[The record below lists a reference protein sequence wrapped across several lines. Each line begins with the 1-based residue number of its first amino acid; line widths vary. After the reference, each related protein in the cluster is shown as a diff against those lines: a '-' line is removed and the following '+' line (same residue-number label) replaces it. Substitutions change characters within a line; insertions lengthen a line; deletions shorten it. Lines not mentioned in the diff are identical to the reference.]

1 MRGRESFERLFGLD
15 AQLIFELCLCALA
28 VFCLFMALSY
38 ILFNPVRDMLKKR
51 QQMVAETRDT
61 ANKEKEDAGKLKA
74 QYEEKLK
81 NAEAEAEEILSAARK
96 RALKNERTI
105 LEEAKE
111 EAARIIANANVQIE
125 LEKKKAM
132 DDLKQE
138 VVSIATMMAG
148 KVVAASIDEKLS
160 DQLLS
165 DTLKEMGDDT
175 WRS

>member
-1 MRGRESFERLFGLD
+1 MERLFGLD
-15 AQLIFELCLCALA
+15 AQLLFEVVLSMIA
-28 VFCLFMALSY
+28 VFTLFLALSY

-51 QQMVAETRDT
+51 QEMVQETKDT
-61 ANKEKEDAGKLKA
+61 ANKEKEDAIALKA
-74 QYEEKLK
+74 EYEAKLK
-81 NAEAEAEEILSAARK
+81 NAETEAEEILSQARK
-96 RALKNERTI
+96 RALKNERAI
-105 LEEAKE
+105 LDQAKE
-111 EAARIIANANVQIE
+111 EAAGIIANANVQIE

-138 VVSIATMMAG
+138 VVAIATMMAG

-160 DQLLS
+160 NQLIE

>member
-1 MRGRESFERLFGLD
+1 MERLFGLD
-15 AQLIFELCLCALA
+15 AQLIFELCLTALA

-38 ILFNPVRDMLKKR
+38 ILFNPVRDILKKR
-51 QQMVAETRDT
+51 QQMVQETKDT
-61 ANKEKEDAGKLKA
+61 ANKEKEDALALKA
-74 QYEEKLK
+74 EYEAKLK
-81 NAEAEAEEILSAARK
+81 NAETEAEEILSQARK
-96 RALKNERTI
+96 RALKNERAI
-105 LEEAKE
+105 LDQAKE
-111 EAARIIANANVQIE
+111 EAAGIIANANVQIE

-138 VVSIATMMAG
+138 VVAIATMMAG

-160 DQLLS
+160 NQLIE

>member
-1 MRGRESFERLFGLD
+1 MERLFGLD
-15 AQLIFELCLCALA
+15 AQLIFELCLSALA

-74 QYEEKLK
+74 QYEEKIK

-96 RALKNERTI
+96 RALKNERAI

>member
-1 MRGRESFERLFGLD
+1 MERLFGLD
-15 AQLIFELCLCALA
+15 AQLIFDLVVSMIA
-28 VFCLFMALSY
+28 VFILFMALSY

-51 QQMVAETRDT
+51 QEMVQETKDT
-61 ANKEKEDAGKLKA
+61 ANREKADAIQMKA
-74 QYEEKLK
+74 EYDAKLK
-81 NAEAEAEEILSAARK
+81 NVETEAEEILTEARK
-96 RALKNERTI
+96 RALKNERAI

-138 VVSIATMMAG
+138 VVAIATMMAG
-148 KVVAASIDEKLS
+148 KMIAVSIDEETQN
-160 DQLLS
+160 QLLS

-175 WRS
+175 WQS

>member
-1 MRGRESFERLFGLD
+1 MERLFGLD
-15 AQLIFELCLCALA
+15 AQLLFELCLTGLA
-28 VFCLFMALSY
+28 VFCLFMGLSF

-51 QQMVAETRDT
+51 QQMVQETKDT
-61 ANKEKEDAGKLKA
+61 ANKEKEDALALKA
-74 QYEEKLK
+74 EYEEKLK
-81 NAEAEAEEILSAARK
+81 NAETEAEEILNTARK
-96 RALKNERTI
+96 RALKNEREI
-105 LEEAKE
+105 LDQAKE
-111 EAARIIANANVQIE
+111 EAAGIIANANVQIE

-138 VVSIATMMAG
+138 VVAIATMMAG

-160 DQLLS
+160 NQLIE

>member
-1 MRGRESFERLFGLD
+1 MERLFGLD
-15 AQLIFELCLCALA
+15 AQLLFEVFLTAIA
-28 VFCLFMALSY
+28 VFILFVALSY
-38 ILFNPVRDMLKKR
+38 ILFNPIRDMLKKR
-51 QQMVAETRDT
+51 QEMVQETKDT
-61 ANKEKEDAGKLKA
+61 ANREKEEALALKA
-74 QYEEKLK
+74 EYDAKMK
-81 NAEAEAEEILSAARK
+81 NAEAEAEEILSQARK
-96 RALKNERTI
+96 RALKNERVI
-105 LEEAKE
+105 LDEAKE

-138 VVSIATMMAG
+138 VVAIATMMAG

-160 DQLLS
+160 NQLIE

>member
-1 MRGRESFERLFGLD
+1 MERLFGLD
-15 AQLIFELCLCALA
+15 AQLLFEVVLSMIA
-28 VFCLFMALSY
+28 VFVLFLALSY

-51 QQMVAETRDT
+51 QQMVQETKDT
-61 ANKEKEDAGKLKA
+61 ANKEKEDALALKA
-74 QYEEKLK
+74 EYEEKLK
-81 NAEAEAEEILSAARK
+81 NAEIEAEEILSQARK
-96 RALKNERTI
+96 RALKNERAI
-105 LEEAKE
+105 LDQAKE
-111 EAARIIANANVQIE
+111 EAAGIIANANVQIE

-138 VVSIATMMAG
+138 VVAIATMMAG

-160 DQLLS
+160 NQLIE

>member
-1 MRGRESFERLFGLD
+1 MERLFGLD
-15 AQLIFELCLCALA
+15 AQLLFELCLTGLA
-28 VFCLFMALSY
+28 VFCLFMGLSF

-51 QQMVAETRDT
+51 QQMVQETKDT
-61 ANKEKEDAGKLKA
+61 ANKEKEDALALKA
-74 QYEEKLK
+74 EYEEKLK
-81 NAEAEAEEILSAARK
+81 NAETEAEEILNTARK
-96 RALKNERTI
+96 RALKNERAI
-105 LEEAKE
+105 LDQAKE
-111 EAARIIANANVQIE
+111 EAAGIIANANVQIE

-138 VVSIATMMAG
+138 VVAIATMMAG

-160 DQLLS
+160 NQLIE

>member
-1 MRGRESFERLFGLD
+1 MERLFGLD
-15 AQLIFELCLCALA
+15 AQLLFELCLTGLA
-28 VFCLFMALSY
+28 VFCLFVGLSF

-51 QQMVAETRDT
+51 QQMVQETKDT
-61 ANKEKEDAGKLKA
+61 ANKEKEDALALKA
-74 QYEEKLK
+74 EYEEKLK
-81 NAEAEAEEILSAARK
+81 NAETEAEEILSQARK
-96 RALKNERTI
+96 RALKNERAI
-105 LEEAKE
+105 LDQAKE
-111 EAARIIANANVQIE
+111 EAAGIIANANVQIE

-138 VVSIATMMAG
+138 VVAIATMMAG

-160 DQLLS
+160 NQLIE

>member
-1 MRGRESFERLFGLD
+1 
-15 AQLIFELCLCALA
+15 
-28 VFCLFMALSY
+28 MALSY

-51 QQMVAETRDT
+51 QQMVQETKDT
-61 ANKEKEDAGKLKA
+61 ANKEKEDALALKA
-74 QYEEKLK
+74 EYEAKLK
-81 NAEAEAEEILSAARK
+81 NAETEAEEILSQARK
-96 RALKNERTI
+96 RALKNERAI
-105 LEEAKE
+105 LDQAKE
-111 EAARIIANANVQIE
+111 EAAGIIANANVQIE

-138 VVSIATMMAG
+138 VVAIATMMAG

-160 DQLLS
+160 NQLIE

>member
-1 MRGRESFERLFGLD
+1 MERLFGLD
-15 AQLIFELCLCALA
+15 AQLLFEVVLSMIA
-28 VFCLFMALSY
+28 VFTLFLALSY

-51 QQMVAETRDT
+51 QEMVQETKDT
-61 ANKEKEDAGKLKA
+61 ANREKEDALKLKA
-74 QYEEKLK
+74 EYDVKLK
-81 NAEAEAEEILSAARK
+81 NAETEAEEILTEARK
-96 RALKNERTI
+96 RALKNERAI
-105 LEEAKE
+105 LDEAKE

-138 VVSIATMMAG
+138 VVAIATMMAG

-160 DQLLS
+160 NQLIE

-175 WRS
+175 WQS